1 MSTLNMNDTIT
12 QKIVSSMQK
21 IYAASSDAKA
31 IYLLPFRMYENGY
44 LFDEQS
50 LLVDLVP
57 NSANLQ
63 SVIDSILETDSI
75 LESQNIKTSID
86 IMTEE
91 HNLKSL
97 ILIPKEI

>member
-1 MSTLNMNDTIT
+1 MLALNMNDTMT

-21 IYAASSDAKA
+21 IYATSSDVKA
-31 IYLLPFRMYENGY
+31 IYLLPFRIYENGY

-75 LESQNIKTSID
+75 LESQNIKASID

-97 ILIPKEI
+97 ILIPKE